1 MNNNQIFDLD
11 KIKELTIPI
20 EELQIKINQL
30 NDSSKKITKNIHVI
44 ENEFKD
50 EKFLSQI
57 EILQE
62 SLKNIND
69 KLNLVSNTNL
79 NKFLDFHDRLIK
91 KYKENFKENLK
102 KLTLN
107 EEITKIIGLFFIEEK
122 GISKIID
129 NVSFIPSIE
138 IPLFH
143 SFYHSQ
149 SANPAQNGY

>member
-1 MNNNQIFDLD
+1 MSNNQIFDLG

-30 NDSSKKITKNIHVI
+30 NDSSKKISKNIHVI

-57 EILQE
+57 EIIQE
-62 SLKNIND
+62 LLKNIND
-69 KLNLVSNTNL
+69 KLNLVSKTNL
-79 NKFLDFHDRLIK
+79 NKFLDFQDRLIK

-122 GISKIID
+122 KISKIID
-129 NVSFIPSIE
+129 NVSFIPSFE
-138 IPLFH
+138 IPHRIGPGIRAWFH
-143 SFYHSQ
+143 R
-149 SANPAQNGY
+149 